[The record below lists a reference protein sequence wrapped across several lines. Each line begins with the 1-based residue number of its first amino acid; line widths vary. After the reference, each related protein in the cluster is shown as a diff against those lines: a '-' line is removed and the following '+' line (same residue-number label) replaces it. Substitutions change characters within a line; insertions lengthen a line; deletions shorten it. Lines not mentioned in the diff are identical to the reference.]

1 MYACENSANWCTK
14 SSGCAAC
21 ASRTVIVKAKIEG
34 EGPSSELD
42 SIRGGKSGILGD
54 SWCDPEGGYRVEGL
68 VFSPKSL
75 SFKLDFTRGPR
86 LILIL
91 VGLKYL
97 SYQVYR
103 VQRRIHEEGQST
115 NT

>member
-1 MYACENSANWCTK
+1 MYACGNSANWCTT
-14 SSGCAAC
+14 SSGC

-34 EGPSSELD
+34 EGPSSGLD

-75 SFKLDFTRGPR
+75 SFKLDFTGSPAGRG
-86 LILIL
+86 L
-91 VGLKYL
+91 YL
-97 SYQVYR
+97 YL
-103 VQRRIHEEGQST
+103 
-115 NT
+115 